1 MSVRPCANRSTGKEV
16 NMRNRF
22 DRQLV
27 QLNNEL
33 IEMGGMIEKAISDTV
48 KALVNQDIELASNV
62 IEYDEE
68 IDHQEREIEQLCL
81 KLLLQQQPVAK
92 DLRLISAAL
101 KMITDMERIGD
112 HATDISEITIELS
125 KESYIKK
132 LDHIQQMAKETM
144 VMLVQSVEAFVNKD
158 MDKARTVIV
167 HDDVVDDLFNKVKAE
182 LIAMIHED
190 VNAGEQASDLLMAA
204 KYFERIGDHATNIS
218 EWVIFSITLILHF
231 TLNLHKVH
239 ISFI

>member
-190 VNAGEQASDLLMAA
+190 VNEGEQASDLLMAA

-218 EWVIFSITLILHF
+218 EWVIFSITGQHPDD
-231 TLNLHKVH
+231 K
-239 ISFI
+239 

>member
-144 VMLVQSVEAFVNKD
+144 VILVQSVEAFVNKD

-218 EWVIFSITLILHF
+218 EWVIFSITGQHPDD
-231 TLNLHKVH
+231 K
-239 ISFI
+239 

>member
-218 EWVIFSITLILHF
+218 EWVIFSITGRHPDD
-231 TLNLHKVH
+231 K
-239 ISFI
+239 